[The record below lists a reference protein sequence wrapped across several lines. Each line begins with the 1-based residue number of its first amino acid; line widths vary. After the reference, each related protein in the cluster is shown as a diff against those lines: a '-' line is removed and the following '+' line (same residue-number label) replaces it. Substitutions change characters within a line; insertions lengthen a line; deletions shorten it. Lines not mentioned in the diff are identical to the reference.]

1 MPLLSAGD
9 DFNHRTL
16 SAIDSDLKK
25 LVYIASLRDGNGA
38 YGHWGLERAH
48 GPDAAS
54 EGIASNHSQKWLEVL
69 RMPIQDLASEMR
81 QMNED
86 QRDEVLRTLTEVVAP
101 RELNGGTVEHFN
113 STVLALKLL
122 FRSRSGRLAA

>member
-9 DFNHRTL
+9 DFHYRTL
-16 SAIDSDLKK
+16 SAIDGDLTK
-25 LVYIASLRDGNGA
+25 LAYIASLRDGNGA

-54 EGIASNHSQKWLEVL
+54 AGIASNHSQTWLEIL
-69 RMPIQDLASEMR
+69 RMPIPELASQMR
-81 QMNED
+81 KMDKE
-86 QRDEVLRTLTEVVAP
+86 QREEVLRALSEVVAP

-122 FRSRSGRLAA
+122 FRSQNGRLAA